1 MGKIDTTKIEG
12 YDTMTPEQKLAALEA
27 FETDA
32 PDYAGYIKKDLFD
45 KTASELADHKKQLKA
60 KMTEDEQKEAERA
73 AKEAERDALLASL
86 QKDKSVSD
94 TKAQFLG
101 LGYEAA
107 LAEETAK
114 AMVEGDMAKVFANQ
128 KKHLDEVE
136 KKVRAEA
143 LKETP
148 KPVPGGGGKTLTKE
162 QFDAMGYSDRLNVFN
177 EQPDLYKEFT
187 GGTN

>member
-1 MGKIDTTKIEG
+1 MKIDTSKIEG
-12 YDTMTPEQKLAALEA
+12 FADMSPEQKLAALEA
-27 FETDA
+27 YDIEE

-73 AKEAERDALLASL
+73 AKEAERDALLAAL

-94 TKAQFLG
+94 AKAQFLG

-136 KKVRAEA
+136 KKVRADA

-148 KPVPGGGGKTLTKE
+148 KPVSGGGGKALTKE

-187 GGTN
+187 GGTK

>member
-1 MGKIDTTKIEG
+1 MKIDTSKIEG
-12 YDTMTPEQKLAALEA
+12 FADMSPEQKLAALESYDI
-27 FETDA
+27 EE

-73 AKEAERDALLASL
+73 AKEAERDALLAAL

-101 LGYEAA
+101 LGYESA
-107 LAEETAK
+107 LADETAK

-128 KKHLDEVE
+128 KKHLEEVE

-148 KPVPGGGGKTLTKE
+148 KPVPGGGGKALTKE

-187 GGTN
+187 GGTK

>member
-1 MGKIDTTKIEG
+1 MKIDTTKIEG

-73 AKEAERDALLASL
+73 AKEAERDALLAAL

-94 TKAQFLG
+94 AKAQFLG
-101 LGYEAA
+101 LGYESA
-107 LAEETAK
+107 LADETAK

-128 KKHLDEVE
+128 KKHLESVE

-148 KPVPGGGGKTLTKE
+148 KPAPGGGGEALTKE
-162 QFDAMGYSDRLNVFN
+162 QFDAMGYNERLKVFN
-177 EQPDLYKEFT
+177 EQPDLYKEFI